1 MLVELEIDIPLFEG
15 EEVTAKVIGIDP
27 PVTVF
32 VSYESDPAETDK
44 LDDDPPPM
52 TIAAVATILT
62 PSEAVAYLLSVTVMV
77 SKYVPAGREEVAFK
91 SIKFE
96 LAVLVSID
104 IALFDEVVRVKV
116 LFPVPPVTVI
126 VSDNALPTVAG
137 TVYPRAFVS
146 DTAEL
151 TITVNTADVV
161 DPTLSVAVMVSV

>member
-15 EEVTAKVIGIDP
+15 DEITAKVIGIDP

-62 PSEAVAYLLSVTVMV
+62 PSEAVADRLSVTVIV

-91 SIKFE
+91 S
-96 LAVLVSID
+96 
-104 IALFDEVVRVKV
+104 
-116 LFPVPPVTVI
+116 
-126 VSDNALPTVAG
+126 
-137 TVYPRAFVS
+137 
-146 DTAEL
+146 
-151 TITVNTADVV
+151 
-161 DPTLSVAVMVSV
+161 M